1 MAFHFILPNHVEC
14 DCRTWHLILSKS
26 AYSRRLL
33 KLHDPYGI
41 PLSRVFGHE
50 VNEVTNFKSMVS
62 LPVGKNGDNLCH
74 RESHLVSMVS
84 TVPAVL
90 TTAVPTFRL
99 NKAKKFGKRLW
110 NGIMGLSL
118 LKPYAVPRC
127 STNLFQQNFQVLISN
142 FQHIFQ
148 KAHKRAKWPQVP
160 RTKDSSWVSM

>member
-62 LPVGKNGDNLCH
+62 LPVGKNGDSLCH

-127 STNLFQQNFQVLISN
+127 STNILLRGSRLSGNLIGPQKGQV
-142 FQHIFQ
+142 
-148 KAHKRAKWPQVP
+148 
-160 RTKDSSWVSM
+160 TSSS